1 METINGYSINDK
13 SRLQAEIEQFRK
25 KRNTALAVGIT
36 LTVIAIMGI
45 IIVAVIMGYQAYE
58 IASDARN
65 SGHPIS
71 AEEAMGQLYG
81 LVALMY
87 LFGFMEPVGNVIAL
101 AGGIS
106 NHVKMKNRMNTLQR
120 LKNIEPAIEQ

>member
-36 LTVIAIMGI
+36 LTVVAILGI
-45 IIVAVIMGYQAYE
+45 IIVAVIMGCQAYE
-58 IASDARN
+58 IARDANN

-71 AEEAMGQLYG
+71 AEEAMSQLYG

>member
-36 LTVIAIMGI
+36 LTVIAIMGV
-45 IIVAVIMGYQAYE
+45 IIVAVVMVNQAYE
-58 IASDARN
+58 IARDASN

>member
-36 LTVIAIMGI
+36 LTVVAILGI
-45 IIVAVIMGYQAYE
+45 IIVAVTMGYQAYE
-58 IASDARN
+58 IASEANN

-81 LVALMY
+81 LVALIY
-87 LFGFMEPVGNVIAL
+87 LFGFMEPVGNAIAL

>member
-36 LTVIAIMGI
+36 LTVVAILGI
-45 IIVAVIMGYQAYE
+45 IIVAVTMGYQAYE
-58 IASDARN
+58 IAREANN
-65 SGHPIS
+65 SGRPIS
-71 AEEAMGQLYG
+71 REDAMGQLTG

-87 LFGFMEPVGNVIAL
+87 LFVFMEPVGNAIAL